1 MYRKFNINDTVK
13 VKLTD
18 YGKECLRKDYDDF
31 LERGRRLVE
40 DKEYVPFEFR
50 LPEEDKEGY
59 SEWQLWVLMEKFG
72 RHTGWGFA
80 DLPFETTILLKECDL
95 R

>member
-1 MYRKFNINDTVK
+1 MYRKFNINDTIK

-18 YGKECLRKDYDDF
+18 YGKESLRKDYDDF
-31 LERGRRLVE
+31 LERVRSLVE

-50 LPEEDKEGY
+50 LPKEDKEGY
-59 SEWQLWVLMEKFG
+59 SEWQMWDLINKLGKYIG
-72 RHTGWGFA
+72 LGFT
-80 DLPFETTILLKECDL
+80 DMPFETTILLSKEYL